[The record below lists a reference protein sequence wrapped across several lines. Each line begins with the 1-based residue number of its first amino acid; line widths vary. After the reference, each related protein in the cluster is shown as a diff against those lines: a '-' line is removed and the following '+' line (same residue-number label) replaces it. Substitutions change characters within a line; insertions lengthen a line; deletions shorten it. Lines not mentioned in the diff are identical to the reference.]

1 MGKKFVVRRSN
12 LSFQEKYDLFDK
24 KIEEHSKLAYKGT
37 IEERIKN
44 ETLEYYYHGRKQK
57 LLGKEPYR
65 KATNKQLYKI
75 SERLVQKRY
84 TS

>member
-12 LSFQEKYDLFDK
+12 LTFQQKFDLFDK
-24 KIEEHSKLAYKGT
+24 KIEEHSALALKGT

-44 ETLEYYYHGRKQK
+44 ETLEFYYHGRKQK

-65 KATNKQLYKI
+65 KASNKLLYKASQNI
-75 SERLVQKRY
+75 VLKKYAS
-84 TS
+84 